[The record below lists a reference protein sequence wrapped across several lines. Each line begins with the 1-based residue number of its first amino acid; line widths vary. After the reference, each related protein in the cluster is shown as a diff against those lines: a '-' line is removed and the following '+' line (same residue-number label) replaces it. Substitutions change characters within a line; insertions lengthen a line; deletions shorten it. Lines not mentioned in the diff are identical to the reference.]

1 VTVKVK
7 FKFLMD
13 KIYKLLIL
21 YEKKI
26 IKGNNFSRGND
37 SLEQYD
43 TKYITVTKTKIVKTF
58 NA

>member
-1 VTVKVK
+1 
-7 FKFLMD
+7 MD